1 VKLCLD
7 EHYSREIAAQLR
19 HAGHDV
25 DSLQGRP
32 ELIQLP
38 DADLLSV
45 MTSDR
50 RALLTENVADFDP
63 LLKQLAA
70 RGERHYGVIYSSPRS
85 MPRSRNTIGVF
96 VEGLDEIL
104 RSHAGDD
111 DFVNRVQ
118 WL

>member
-1 VKLCLD
+1 VRLCLD

-19 HAGHDV
+19 QAGHDV
-25 DSLQGRP
+25 DAVQGRP
-32 ELIQLP
+32 ELVQLA

-45 MTSDR
+45 MTSER

-63 LLKQLAA
+63 LLRQLAA
-70 RGERHYGVIYSSPRS
+70 RGESHYGVIYSSPRS
-85 MPRSRNTIGVF
+85 MPPSRNTIGMF
-96 VEGLDEIL
+96 VERLDEIL

-111 DFVNRVQ
+111 AFVNRVE